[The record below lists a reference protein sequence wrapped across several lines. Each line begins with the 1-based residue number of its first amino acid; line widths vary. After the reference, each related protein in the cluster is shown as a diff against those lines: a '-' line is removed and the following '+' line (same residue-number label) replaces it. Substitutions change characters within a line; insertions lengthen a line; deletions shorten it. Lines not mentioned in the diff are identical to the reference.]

1 MMRQERKSH
10 SPGPHELENMQHNA
24 VQDGASNPTSSA
36 TTANTIDFKQCHN
49 MAIVI

>member
-1 MMRQERKSH
+1 MMRQESKSH

-36 TTANTIDFKQCHN
+36 ATANTQLTSN
-49 MAIVI
+49 NARTWQL